1 MHHILTNNID
11 STPVVMN
18 WSYLERWK
26 STASSTAIVA

>member
-1 MHHILTNNID
+1 MHHILINNID

-26 STASSTAIVA
+26 STASAAIVA